1 MLTDKGGHAPGACYT
16 RKPPMAQ
23 YVCVPATRAR
33 FVCSPLSKQG
43 TGGRRGEGPQWGG
56 GGVGWW
62 WGGVGGGGGGAMG
75 EKYSGRA
82 GSTSVSI

>member
-1 MLTDKGGHAPGACYT
+1 
-16 RKPPMAQ
+16 MAQ

-43 TGGRRGEGPQWGG
+43 TGGRRGEGPQWGLALRG
-56 GGVGWW
+56 GGEGGW
-62 WGGVGGGGGGAMG
+62 GMG